1 MQEDRGAAGNLSAY
15 GLIQPERKT
24 LTTETGSSLTE
35 GLSSISAE
43 QWITAGGIILVAA
56 LLGWIVR
63 RSLQSVVGGRT
74 DSAFVGKLLGR
85 IAGYIVLLVGISYA
99 LRTLG
104 IDLGPIFALA
114 GVAGLALA
122 LGLQDL
128 VENLIAG
135 AYLLARRPFRVGDE
149 IETNGVF
156 GAVRDINLR
165 TTVISTPDGSA
176 AYLPNGTVWKN
187 TIINQTD
194 QADRRSSLSVGVAY
208 DSDLDQV
215 EALLEAATRSV
226 GDVRSDPAPFAVVEE
241 FGDSSIDFKVFY
253 WHGSRASE
261 ERIIYHQVA
270 KAIKR
275 SFDEAGVN
283 IPFPI
288 RTIIQNPPTND
299 R

>member
-1 MQEDRGAAGNLSAY
+1 MVSPNHENDQ
-15 GLIQPERKT
+15 T
-24 LTTETGSSLTE
+24 LTSSTESSLTE

-43 QWITAGGIILVAA
+43 QWITAGGIVVLAA
-56 LLGWIVR
+56 VLGWIVR
-63 RSLQSVVGGRT
+63 RALQSVVGGRT

-85 IAGYIVLLVGISYA
+85 IAGYVVFLVGITYA

-104 IDLGPIFALA
+104 IDLGPVFALA

-149 IETNGVF
+149 VETNSVF
-156 GAVRDINLR
+156 GTVRDITLR
-165 TTVISTPDGSA
+165 TTVLSMPDGSI

-187 TIINQTD
+187 TIINQTEEGN
-194 QADRRSSLSVGVAY
+194 RRSSLSVGVAY
-208 DSDLDQV
+208 DSNLDRVEDL
-215 EALLEAATRSV
+215 LAAAARSV
-226 GDVRSDPAPFAVVEE
+226 ESVLTEPDPFAVVDE
-241 FGDSSIDFKVFY
+241 FGDSSIDFKVFF
-253 WHGSRASE
+253 WHGSREAQ
-261 ERIIYHQVA
+261 ERIVSHQVA

-275 SFDEAGVN
+275 AFDEAGVN

-288 RTIIQNPPTND
+288 RTIIQKSTNNPE
-299 R
+299 

>member
-1 MQEDRGAAGNLSAY
+1 MVSAHQVSED
-15 GLIQPERKT
+15 T
-24 LTTETGSSLTE
+24 LTSGSESSLTE

-43 QWITAGGIILVAA
+43 QWITAGGIVLLAA

-63 RSLQSVVGGRT
+63 RAIQSIVGGRT
-74 DSAFVGKLLGR
+74 DSAFIGKLLGR
-85 IAGYIVLLVGISYA
+85 IAGYVVFLVGITYA

-104 IDLGPIFALA
+104 IDLGPVFALA

-149 IETNGVF
+149 IETNSVF
-156 GAVRDINLR
+156 GTVRDINLR
-165 TTVISTPDGSA
+165 TTVIGMPDGSI
-176 AYLPNGTVWKN
+176 AYLPNGSVWKN
-187 TIINQTD
+187 TIVNQTEEG
-194 QADRRSSLSVGVAY
+194 QRRSSLSVGVAY

-215 EALLEAATRSV
+215 EELLAAAARSV
-226 GDVRSDPAPFAVVEE
+226 DGVLTEPDPFAVVDE

-253 WHGSRASE
+253 WHGSRASQ
-261 ERIIYHQVA
+261 ERIVAHHVA

-288 RTIIQNPPTND
+288 RTIIQESNKNPD
-299 R
+299 

>member
-1 MQEDRGAAGNLSAY
+1 MTSS
-15 GLIQPERKT
+15 
-24 LTTETGSSLTE
+24 TESSLTE

-43 QWITAGGIILVAA
+43 QWITAGGMLLLAT

-63 RSLQSVVGGRT
+63 RAIQSIVGGRT

-85 IAGYIVLLVGISYA
+85 IAGYIVFLVGATYA

-104 IDLGPIFALA
+104 IDLGPVVALA

-156 GAVRDINLR
+156 GTVRDINLR
-165 TTVISTPDGSA
+165 TTVISMPDGSI
-176 AYLPNGTVWKN
+176 AYLPNGSVWKN
-187 TIINQTD
+187 TIINQTEEGH
-194 QADRRSSLSVGVAY
+194 RRSSISVGVAY
-208 DSDLDQV
+208 DSDLDHV
-215 EALLEAATRSV
+215 EELLASAARSV
-226 GDVRSDPAPFAVVEE
+226 DNVLAEPAPFAVLNE
-241 FGDSSIDFKVFY
+241 FGDSSIDFKVFF
-253 WHGSRASE
+253 WHGSRESQ
-261 ERIIYHQVA
+261 ERIVSHHVA
-270 KAIKR
+270 KAVKR

-288 RTIIQNPPTND
+288 RTIIQKQPDNTD
-299 R
+299 

>member
-1 MQEDRGAAGNLSAY
+1 M
-15 GLIQPERKT
+15 
-24 LTTETGSSLTE
+24 
-35 GLSSISAE
+35 
-43 QWITAGGIILVAA
+43 
-56 LLGWIVR
+56 
-63 RSLQSVVGGRT
+63 QSVVGGRT

-176 AYLPNGTVWKN
+176 AYLPNGSVWKN

-194 QADRRSSLSVGVAY
+194 QPDRRSSLSVGVAY
-208 DSDLDQV
+208 DSNLDQV

-275 SFDEAGVN
+275 SLDEAGVN

-288 RTIIQNPPTND
+288 RTIIQKPPTND